1 MRVSGEILTKAIW
14 ATIVTAWPV
23 KLSRDGTLYT
33 LHIGTR
39 EGPLLID
46 FEAEQAENLHHAI
59 TMLLNFPRITHIA
72 FPVDRPAKEEPQ
84 TLPLDM
90 PLA

>member
-1 MRVSGEILTKAIW
+1 MRVPGEIITKANW

-23 KLSRDGTLYT
+23 KLSHYGTLYT

-39 EGPLLID
+39 EGPLQID
-46 FEAEQAENLHHAI
+46 IEPAELENLHHAI
-59 TMLLNFPRITHIA
+59 TTLLNFPRVTHID
-72 FPVDRPAKEEPQ
+72 FPVDRPAHEQPQ
-84 TLPLDM
+84 ELPLDM